1 VSTKSLITGLLSGAL
16 APLQDRVTEII
27 SRLVKKAA
35 LLFAAAIAFLAA
47 LIALTIAFDL
57 WIATLAGPIV
67 AALAVAALYI
77 LAGTLAVV
85 LALRDVPQPAGA
97 APAQP
102 SGAPIARDE
111 INQAA
116 APLLDLIKRSRG
128 NPEQMALITAAFVAK
143 KTGPV
148 TLAGGAL
155 AAGFVIGRFW
165 KSWRQILESG
175 VTALPVLAALLEQFA
190 ADSSKNPEP

>member
-1 VSTKSLITGLLSGAL
+1 M
-16 APLQDRVTEII
+16 APLQDRATKIMT
-27 SRLVKKAA
+27 RLAKKAV
-35 LLFAAAIAFLAA
+35 LFFAAAICFFAA

-57 WIATLAGPIV
+57 WISTLAGPIV

-85 LALRDVPQPAGA
+85 FALRDEPQAARA
-97 APAQP
+97 APAQV
-102 SGAPIARDE
+102 SDAPIVSDE
-111 INQAA
+111 IRRAG

-128 NPEQMALITAAFVAK
+128 NPEQMALIAAAFAAE

-148 TLAGGAL
+148 TLTGCAL

-165 KSWRQILESG
+165 KSSRQVLESG
-175 VTALPVLAALLEQFA
+175 AAAFPVLAALLEQFA
-190 ADSSKNPEP
+190 ANSPNQPKH